1 MKYKSLLLLFLML
14 VQLSSCKSKEEVQ
27 LELKSECDQ
36 IKDIV
41 TDCMSIHRGALDYI
55 KNCGDISLKELKEIQ
70 SCEEILNHIENK

>member
-1 MKYKSLLLLFLML
+1 ML

-41 TDCMSIHRGALDYI
+41 TDCLGLHRGAINYV
-55 KNCGDISLKELKEIQ
+55 KNCGDIALEEIKKIN
-70 SCEEILNHIENK
+70 SCEEIFNYIENN